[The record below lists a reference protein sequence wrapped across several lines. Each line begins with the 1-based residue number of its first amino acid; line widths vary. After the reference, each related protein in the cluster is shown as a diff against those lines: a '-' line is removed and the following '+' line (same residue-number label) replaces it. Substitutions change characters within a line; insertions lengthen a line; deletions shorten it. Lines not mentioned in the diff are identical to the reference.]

1 MFGANSRARSAPK
14 ARGGRQWDTDRNSDT
29 FGRQTRGEGG
39 EKLPGTSGIT
49 SWMNR
54 GQLSLFIKR
63 AAQAKPSP
71 KPKPTTKYSKFKS
84 SDYTRAKVQA
94 RGFKTSVQAM
104 RADAAAGGPG
114 KAGSKGDRGWGISD
128 YVTGVDRE
136 GPEDRNPDRFDNT
149 NTGPT
154 DPVKSGKAPGR
165 MVRGIQKKRGGAA
178 LGSARFTRKGIGG
191 INRANNKKLG
201 GI

>member
-1 MFGANSRARSAPK
+1 MFGRNSRARSAPPS
-14 ARGGRQWDTDRNSDT
+14 RGGRQWDTDRNSSS

-39 EKLPGTSGIT
+39 EKLPGQRKTAT

-54 GQLSLFIKR
+54 GQLSLLIKR
-63 AAQAKPSP
+63 KPSP

-84 SDYTRAKVQA
+84 SDYTRAKVQE

-104 RADAAAGGPG
+104 KADAAAGGPG

-128 YVTGVDRE
+128 WNTGVDRE
-136 GPEDRNPDRFDNT
+136 GPSDRGRKQAGMAPKDADT
-149 NTGPT
+149 
-154 DPVKSGKAPGR
+154 SGKAPGR
-165 MVRGIQKKRGGAA
+165 MVRGVQKKRGGAK
-178 LGSARFTRKGIGG
+178 LGSARFTRKGLGG
-191 INRANNKKLG
+191 INRANNRKLG

>member
-1 MFGANSRARSAPK
+1 MFGANSRARSRPK

-39 EKLPGTSGIT
+39 ERLPGTSGIT

-84 SDYTRAKVQA
+84 SDYTRAAVQA
-94 RGFKTSVQAM
+94 RGFKHSVQAM
-104 RADAAAGGPG
+104 RADARAGGPG
-114 KAGSKGDRGWGISD
+114 MAGSKGDRGWGISD
-128 YVTGVDRE
+128 YVTGVDDTRGGE
-136 GPEDRNPDRFDNT
+136 GGDKTRPVTRSETPEA
-149 NTGPT
+149 
-154 DPVKSGKAPGR
+154 SSKAPGR

-191 INRANNKKLG
+191 INRANNRKLG